1 MPPKKRTVTKSKTVN
16 KSAGKKSVTK
26 QKTITKRSGKVVEKY
41 KRKDKGKKGVVLG
54 GGGTKKATYKR
65 RTVKDATG
73 KVVKKTGKRKT
84 SYDKAKEKWKGG
96 QLVLDKSKNKDTKS
110 KYTRRRKVKGDVYT
124 DKLKT
129 KSKGQR
135 ASKTTTKEI
144 AGKKSKGTDTYVLQK
159 RKRSKTPRGTE
170 KKAKVG
176 YYVGSG
182 TGKRKTINKV
192 KSVRRKK

>member
-1 MPPKKRTVTKSKTVN
+1 MAKKRTVSKSTTVSN
-16 KSAGKKSVTK
+16 KGGKKSVIK
-26 QKTITKRSGKVVEKY
+26 KKTITKRSGKVVEKY
-41 KRKDKGKKGVVLG
+41 KRKDKGKKGVILS
-54 GGGTKKATYKR
+54 GGGTKKGTYKR
-65 RTVKDATG
+65 RTVKDASG
-73 KVVKKTGKRKT
+73 KVLKKTGKRKT
-84 SYDKAKEKWKGG
+84 SYDKGKEKWKGG

-135 ASKTTTKEI
+135 ASKTTTKEFS
-144 AGKKSKGTDTYVLQK
+144 GKKSKGTDTYVLQK

-182 TGKRKTINKV
+182 TGKRKTIAKV
-192 KSVRRKK
+192 KTRKK